1 MFRVNH
7 IHLKAP
13 DPKKTAQW
21 YVDNFGASIA
31 GEGQGLGGSSTVRL
45 DIEGTRINITSAPA
59 GETLPEGTADSHYGL
74 EGTRINITSAPAG
87 ETLPEGTADSHY
99 GLEHFGFDTDDIE
112 GIMARLEAQGVEVLL
127 PITQSATGS
136 RLSYIKGPDNV
147 RIELV
152 QPAG

>member
-21 YVDNFGASIA
+21 YVDVFGAKVL
-31 GEGQGLGGSSTVRL
+31 GEGTGLGGSSSVRL
-45 DIEGTRINITSAPA
+45 DIDGTRINVTSAPA
-59 GETLPEGTADSHYGL
+59 GETLPD
-74 EGTRINITSAPAG
+74 
-87 ETLPEGTADSHY
+87 GTADSHY

-112 GIMARLEAQGVEVLL
+112 AAMAHVQAHGAEVLL
-127 PITQSATGS
+127 PITKMATGS
-136 RLSYIKGPDNV
+136 RISYIKGPDNV

-152 QPAG
+152 QPSA

>member
-21 YVDNFGASIA
+21 YVDVFGAKVL
-31 GEGQGLGGSSTVRL
+31 GEGTGLGGSSSVRL
-45 DIEGTRINITSAPA
+45 DIDGTRINVTSAPA
-59 GETLPEGTADSHYGL
+59 GETLPD
-74 EGTRINITSAPAG
+74 
-87 ETLPEGTADSHY
+87 GTADSHY

-112 GIMARLEAQGVEVLL
+112 AAMAHVQAHGAEVLL
-127 PITQSATGS
+127 PITQMATGS
-136 RLSYIKGPDNV
+136 RISYIKGPDNV

-152 QPAG
+152 QPPA

>member
-21 YVDNFGASIA
+21 YVDMFGAKVM
-31 GEGQGLGGSSTVRL
+31 GEGEGLGGSQTIRL
-45 DIEGTRINITSAPA
+45 DIEGTRFNVTSAPA
-59 GETLPEGTADSHYGL
+59 GETLPPGS
-74 EGTRINITSAPAG
+74 SV
-87 ETLPEGTADSHY
+87 SHY

-112 GIMARLEAQGVEVLL
+112 GVMARLEAQGVSVLL
-127 PITQSATGS
+127 PITEAASGNKI
-136 RLSYIKGPDNV
+136 SYIEGPDAV

-152 QPAG
+152 QPKS

>member
-21 YVDNFGASIA
+21 YVDVFGAVIV
-31 GEGQGLGGSSTVRL
+31 GEGEGLGRSRTVRL
-45 DIEGTRINITSAPA
+45 DIQGTRINVTSAPA
-59 GETLPEGTADSHYGL
+59 GQTLPQGTA
-74 EGTRINITSAPAG
+74 E
-87 ETLPEGTADSHY
+87 SHY

-112 GIMARLEAQGVEVLL
+112 GAMALVQSHGAEVLL
-127 PITQSATGS
+127 PITRTGTGS
-136 RLSYIKGPDNV
+136 KIAYVKGPDNV

-152 QPAG
+152 QPTA

>member
-21 YVDNFGASIA
+21 YVDVFGAKVL
-31 GEGQGLGGSSTVRL
+31 GEGTGLGGSSSVRL
-45 DIEGTRINITSAPA
+45 DIDGTRINVTSAPA
-59 GETLPEGTADSHYGL
+59 GETLPDGTA
-74 EGTRINITSAPAG
+74 A
-87 ETLPEGTADSHY
+87 SHY

-112 GIMARLEAQGVEVLL
+112 AAMAHVQAHGAEVLL
-127 PITQSATGS
+127 PITQMATGS
-136 RLSYIKGPDNV
+136 RISYIKGPDNV

-152 QPAG
+152 QPPA

>member
-21 YVDNFGASIA
+21 YVDVFGAKVL
-31 GEGQGLGGSSTVRL
+31 GEGTGLGGSSSVRL
-45 DIEGTRINITSAPA
+45 DIDGTRINVTSAPA
-59 GETLPEGTADSHYGL
+59 GESLPD
-74 EGTRINITSAPAG
+74 
-87 ETLPEGTADSHY
+87 GTADSHY

-112 GIMARLEAQGVEVLL
+112 AAMAHVQAHGAEVLL
-127 PITQSATGS
+127 PITQMTTGS
-136 RLSYIKGPDNV
+136 RISYIKGPDNV

-152 QPAG
+152 QPSA

>member
-21 YVDNFGASIA
+21 YVEVFGAKVL
-31 GEGQGLGGSSTVRL
+31 GEGTGLGGSSSVRL
-45 DIEGTRINITSAPA
+45 DIEGTRINVTSAPA
-59 GETLPEGTADSHYGL
+59 GETLPDG
-74 EGTRINITSAPAG
+74 SA
-87 ETLPEGTADSHY
+87 ESHY

-112 GIMARLEAQGVEVLL
+112 AAMAHVQAHGAEVLL
-127 PITQSATGS
+127 PITQMATGS
-136 RLSYIKGPDNV
+136 RISCIKGPDNV

-152 QPAG
+152 QPPA

>member
-7 IHLKAP
+7 IHLKAH

-21 YVDNFGASIA
+21 YVDTFGAKIV
-31 GEGQGLGGSSTVRL
+31 GEGQGLGGSQTVRL
-45 DIEGTRINITSAPA
+45 DIEGVRINV
-59 GETLPEGTADSHYGL
+59 
-74 EGTRINITSAPAG
+74 TSAPAG

-112 GIMARLEAQGVEVLL
+112 GVMARLESQGVGVLL
-127 PITQSATGS
+127 PITQVASAS
-136 RLSYIKGPDNV
+136 KISYIQGPENV

-152 QPAG
+152 QAQ

>member
-21 YVDNFGASIA
+21 YVDVFGAKVL
-31 GEGQGLGGSSTVRL
+31 GEGTGLGGSSSVRL
-45 DIEGTRINITSAPA
+45 DIDGTRINVTSAPA
-59 GETLPEGTADSHYGL
+59 GETLPDGTA
-74 EGTRINITSAPAG
+74 E
-87 ETLPEGTADSHY
+87 SHY

-112 GIMARLEAQGVEVLL
+112 AAMAHVQAHGAEVLL
-127 PITQSATGS
+127 PITQMATGS
-136 RLSYIKGPDNV
+136 RISYIKGPDNV

-152 QPAG
+152 QPPA